1 MPTQS
6 CLGYQL
12 DDLYKADL
20 AAEKA
25 GQPGDYF
32 VENFEQGGE
41 RALLCKAH
49 MHIYRELASLYTDC
63 DIPNSVLAIALAFLF
78 HRRIQCVFDELGR
91 SDHELQHKPV
101 PADSR
106 DAISQREC
114 AGRMHMKQRKRP
126 IHAHSLY

>member
-1 MPTQS
+1 MKAHDVPGQNIFTHSALTRLPKMDYNALCIRVIRHLSTSSQGSRCDMPTQS

-41 RALLCKAH
+41 RALLCN
-49 MHIYRELASLYTDC
+49 IYIY
-63 DIPNSVLAIALAFLF
+63 IP
-78 HRRIQCVFDELGR
+78 
-91 SDHELQHKPV
+91 
-101 PADSR
+101 
-106 DAISQREC
+106 
-114 AGRMHMKQRKRP
+114 
-126 IHAHSLY
+126 